1 METATVTVTAS
12 RSRWGGW
19 TRSSKSSSHAATSTV
34 RSTTT
39 IVVTTS
45 TSSSSQPTNTG
56 LLSSY
61 AAPILEQHNLHR
73 KNHSAPDLAWDDD
86 LANIAAEIASSCQY
100 AHNVSAG
107 GGGYGQ
113 NIGAGAP
120 ENEINKMITNQM
132 YNDEIMFYPSYGK
145 EPDMSKFEVWGHF
158 SQIVWKDTTH
168 VGCFTQYCSKG
179 LGGVGSNVSPY
190 FTVCNYKPVGKSS
203 FTIASCASADTVN
216 RKFWWPVCRE
226 CSQASWPTYRFLI
239 AYKDSG
245 PSTKFSL
252 NSM

>member
-1 METATVTVTAS
+1 MKLSSVLAAVLLGMACASPIQQEKRYMVTEVVMETATVTVTAS

-190 FTVCNYKPVGKSS
+190 FTVCNYKPVGNFGGQYAANVLKPLGQP
-203 FTIASCASADTVN
+203 IV
-216 RKFWWPVCRE
+216 
-226 CSQASWPTYRFLI
+226 
-239 AYKDSG
+239 
-245 PSTKFSL
+245 SL
-252 NSM
+252 